1 MLNEDYKEI
10 LQRLSD
16 AGVEFL
22 LVGAYALAAHGHPR
36 ATGDIDIWVRPSPE
50 NAHRVYTA
58 LAAFGAPLQD
68 VTPQDFSRP
77 DMVFQIGI
85 APRRIDIMT
94 GISGLKFAEAS
105 RNASQ
110 VDIEALTIPVLS
122 RADLITNKE
131 ASGREKD
138 LLDARILRQH
148 EE

>member
-1 MLNEDYKEI
+1 MLNEDYKEM
-10 LQRLSD
+10 LQGLLD

-50 NAHRVYTA
+50 NARRVYA
-58 LAAFGAPLQD
+58 VLAAFGAPLQD
-68 VTPQDFSRP
+68 VEPQDFSRS
-77 DMVFQIGI
+77 DVVFQIGV

-94 GISGLKFAEAS
+94 GISGLEFAEAA

-110 VDIEALTIPVLS
+110 VEIEALTIPVLS

-138 LLDARILRQH
+138 LLDAKTLRQH

>member
-10 LQRLSD
+10 LQRLLD

-36 ATGDIDIWVRPSPE
+36 ATGDIDIWVRPSPD
-50 NAHRVYTA
+50 NARRVYAA

-68 VTPQDFSRP
+68 VTPQDFSYS
-77 DMVFQIGI
+77 DVVFQIGV

-94 GISGLKFAEAS
+94 GISGLEFAEAA

-110 VDIEALTIPVLS
+110 VEIEALAIPVLS
-122 RADLITNKE
+122 RTDLITNKE

-138 LLDARILRQH
+138 LLDAKILRQH